1 MLNLL
6 KADPLARDLP
16 GADEWLSRLLKKPVT
31 LDRTR
36 AFLPQAVAL
45 LCSDSGLAYE
55 VTPWEP
61 DDEGYD
67 GGPDENELGDSW
79 HTDEY
84 RSTGNYCG
92 MVIGCDGVFD
102 ELGAILVALADVMP
116 GDEDEIA
123 EEFEELAERGWVGPD
138 SQDKRDKRI
147 SDQIRGLFVGLS
159 DAAKKALL
167 AGLAG

>member
-6 KADPLARDLP
+6 KADPLAHDLP

-36 AFLPQAVAL
+36 PFLTQAVAL
-45 LCSDSGLAYE
+45 ISSESGLAYE

-79 HTDEY
+79 HTDDY
-84 RSTGNYCG
+84 RSTGNYSG
-92 MVIGCDGVFD
+92 LVVGCDGVFD
-102 ELGAILVALADVMP
+102 ELGAILVAVADV
-116 GDEDEIA
+116 GHHDEDEMA
-123 EEFEELAERGWVGPD
+123 EEFSDLAVEDWVAPD
-138 SQDKRDKRI
+138 SQQKRDERI

-159 DAAKKALL
+159 DPAKKALL